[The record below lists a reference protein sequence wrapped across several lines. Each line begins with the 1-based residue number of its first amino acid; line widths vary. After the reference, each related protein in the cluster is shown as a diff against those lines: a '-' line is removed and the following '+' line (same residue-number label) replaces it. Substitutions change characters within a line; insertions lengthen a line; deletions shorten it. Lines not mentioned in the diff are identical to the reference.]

1 MMKSAEFDWQFLFK
15 DTFWPCVSLLVA
27 AVVLGIGAWFHS
39 KQQRIHETHSIN
51 QVAIHEEYDELVYR
65 RRLLER
71 YYRRYNELQLVGFV
85 GKESRLDW
93 IETIRLAAT
102 GFDLPNVSYSLE
114 PQVQVIKPINPQ
126 SSDTEIQVFLSRLEI
141 ELGLVHE
148 LDLLRFFDRLEEEAP
163 GLMKIDRCTMARQGL
178 GTQGLVADTNILA
191 SCSLMIFSVM
201 TSDIQPDEITL

>member
-1 MMKSAEFDWQFLFK
+1 MKSAKFDWEYLLQ
-15 DTFWPCVSLLVA
+15 DTLWPGVSLLAA
-27 AVVLGIGAWFHS
+27 AVVMGFGAWYND
-39 KQQRIHETHSIN
+39 KQQRIYETHSIN
-51 QVAIHEEYDELVYR
+51 HDAIHEEYDELVYR

-114 PQVQVIKPINPQ
+114 PQLQVIKPINPE
-126 SSDTEIQVFLSRLEI
+126 SSNAEIQIFLSRLEI

-148 LDLLRFFDRLEEEAP
+148 VDLLRFFDRLENEAP
-163 GLMKIDRCTMARQGL
+163 GLMKIDRCAMSRQGL
-178 GTQGLVADTNILA
+178 GDQGLVAETNITA
-191 SCSLMIFSVM
+191 RCSLMIFSVL
-201 TSDIQPDEITL
+201 TSDIQPDEVES